1 MEGHVVK
8 ATARW
13 VRMAPRKVRHVADVI
28 RGKRVDEAG
37 AILSF
42 VQRRAVLPVKKVL
55 NSAVDQARQAG
66 NFDLDNLYVKEIYV
80 DKGPSIKRT
89 LSRAR
94 GMVNRID
101 KFTSHITVVLG
112 ELD

>member
-8 ATARW
+8 ATARYI
-13 VRMAPRKVRHVADVI
+13 RMTPRKVRHIADAI
-28 RGKRVDEAG
+28 RGKRVDEAS
-37 AILSF
+37 AVLMFIP
-42 VQRRAVLPVKKVL
+42 RRAVMPVKKVL
-55 NSAVDQARQAG
+55 MSAVDQAKQAG

-80 DKGPSIKRT
+80 AKGPTLRRS

-94 GMVNRID
+94 GMVNRIN

-112 ELD
+112 ERE

>member
-13 VRMAPRKVRHVADVI
+13 VRMAPRKVHHVADVI

-89 LSRAR
+89 LSRSR